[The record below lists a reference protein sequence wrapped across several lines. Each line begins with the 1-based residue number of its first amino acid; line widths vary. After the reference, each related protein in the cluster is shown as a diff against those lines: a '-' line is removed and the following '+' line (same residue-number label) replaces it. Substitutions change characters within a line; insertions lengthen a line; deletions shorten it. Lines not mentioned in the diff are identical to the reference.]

1 MKDKILMKIKNNN
14 FNTLYLGIII
24 FLFITMLIS
33 NNSTVGAYYFVK
45 LTFIDI
51 LLAVISLIF
60 AGCITFSSKKINKWR
75 ISLILLFLS
84 CISFGFINASHLY
97 YLGFRGIESKITIC
111 LIINL
116 FLISMCLLNLKL
128 KYIIMVAIG
137 INFLFTLPLGLNSFH
152 RMFSYSGNI
161 FESADY
167 HVMISYFFEMI
178 LIFFSLINI
187 KVPMYLDVKLELK
200 KLNKKKSKNKITQEE
215 YTNIKQLLVDSI

>member
-33 NNSTVGAYYFVK
+33 NNTTVGMNYVK

-60 AGCITFSSKKINKWR
+60 ASCITFSSKKINKWR

-97 YLGFRGIESKITIC
+97 YLGFRGSESKITIC

-116 FLISMCLLNLKL
+116 FLIIICLLNLKL
-128 KYIIMVAIG
+128 KYVIMVAIG
-137 INFLFTLPLGLNSFH
+137 INFLFTLPIGLNSFH

-187 KVPMYLDVKLELK
+187 KVPMYLGVKLELK
-200 KLNKKKSKNKITQEE
+200 RLNKKKSKNKITQEE

>member
-33 NNSTVGAYYFVK
+33 NNTTVGMNYVN

-97 YLGFRGIESKITIC
+97 YLGFRGSESKITIC

-116 FLISMCLLNLKL
+116 FLIIMCLLNLKL
-128 KYIIMVAIG
+128 KYVIMVAIG
-137 INFLFTLPLGLNSFH
+137 INFLFTLPFGLNNFH

-167 HVMISYFFEMI
+167 QVMISYFFEMI

-200 KLNKKKSKNKITQEE
+200 KLNKKKYKNKITQEE